1 DLRDVS
7 DINLDIGEFELGF
20 ENELYAHNVF
30 FTRGD
35 MWIGK
40 VKDGKIFFVV
50 KKRALYNEQWT
61 LYRIDLAEIDKIG
74 CVDYSPEEMEVNQSI
89 PEVVKLQDGSIRI
102 VYDRGYVKQ
111 TIVFDIEGK
120 IEETLSREFET
131 GYVTNAQILDNTDEL
146 IFFQPIKNM

>member
-1 DLRDVS
+1 
-7 DINLDIGEFELGF
+7 
-20 ENELYAHNVF
+20 
-30 FTRGD
+30 